1 MSLWLGID
9 IGSSSVK
16 AALVRSQRQ
25 RTMLEAISV
34 AELAD
39 WGSVED
45 CVRMAAEGCCG
56 ENLKRVEGISVGLE
70 GTRTAVHI
78 LTVPGDV
85 EKQMGDVLMFELE
98 AQLPFALMGNAVFD
112 YRILKV
118 VPPSD
123 TDEGS
128 VTAITA
134 IARIDEVTA
143 QIELVKSALGVEP
156 ERVGAG
162 PFSIASLVAHVPEL
176 AVDGPV
182 GVIDIGGHSSDFIV
196 FEKGNVPFARTLT
209 SGIAKESGGPHRLAR
224 DVKNTMASLKSRG
237 GSPPKIIYIC
247 GGGSYVSGV
256 HVALSDDLDLLVELL
271 PTPTQDFSNT
281 SPFEDYEL
289 TRYAKA
295 LSLAVSLYGRTAGMN
310 LRRGELR
317 FSRGFDWIRERVPQ
331 IAGLAALFI
340 VSFLFAG
347 WSQIFLFNRE
357 LVGLQGALQKVSAEV
372 IGEATTDPDKA
383 RQALAAQQGGTDE
396 NPMPHADAFDVMVRL
411 SEVVPSSMTH
421 DVEELDVQKSHVTIH
436 GIVDTI
442 PDAQSIAQSLRS
454 EPCFS
459 DVRISRTSAVV
470 GGERQKYMMEF
481 DLRCPEDQKQKKV
494 AKKPSASE
502 GDDK

>member
-9 IGSSSVK
+9 IGTSSVK
-16 AALVRSQRQ
+16 AALVRAQRQ
-25 RTMLEAISV
+25 RTTLEAISV
-34 AELAD
+34 AELGD
-39 WGSVED
+39 WGSVEE
-45 CVRMAAEGCCG
+45 CVRIAADSCCG
-56 ENLKRVEGISVGLE
+56 GNLKSVEGIAVGLE

-85 EKQMGDVLMFELE
+85 EKQLGDVLTFELE

-112 YRILKV
+112 YRVLKV
-118 VPPSD
+118 VPPSE

-134 IARIDEVTA
+134 IARIDEVMQ
-143 QIELVKSALGVEP
+143 QIELVKSSLGVEP

-162 PFSIASLVAHVPEL
+162 PFTLASLVAHTPEL
-176 AVDGPV
+176 ADDGPI

-196 FEKGNVPFARTLT
+196 FEKGNVMFARTLT
-209 SGIAKESGGPHRLAR
+209 SGIAKESGGPHRIAR
-224 DVKNTMASLKSRG
+224 DVKNSIAAYRSRG
-237 GSPPKIIYIC
+237 GSPLRLVYIS

-256 HVALSDDLDLLVELL
+256 HVTLADDLDLPVELL
-271 PTPTQDFSNT
+271 PTPSLDFTNA

-289 TRYAKA
+289 TRYTKA
-295 LSLAVSLYGRTAGMN
+295 LSLAVGLYGRTAGMN

-331 IAGLAALFI
+331 LAGLTALFLVSFFFAGGSQLFLLNREKAAL
-340 VSFLFAG
+340 
-347 WSQIFLFNRE
+347 E
-357 LVGLQGALQKVSAEV
+357 GALEKVSAEV
-372 IGEATTDPDKA
+372 LGEATRDPDKA
-383 RQALAAQQGGTDE
+383 RQTLAAQQGGSDE

-421 DVEELDVQKSHVTIH
+421 DVEELDVQKGHVTIH
-436 GIVDTI
+436 GIVDSI

-470 GGERQKYMMEF
+470 GGDRQKYMMEF
-481 DLRCPEDQKQKKV
+481 DLRCPEDQKQKKT
-494 AKKPSASE
+494 AKKADAPAE
-502 GDDK
+502 EK